1 MIRLASPR
9 SSPITLLCR
18 RRPLWFD
25 QQRPRPC
32 RSPKSRHRDVLKA
45 GVTLRDHLSLVLRRR
60 RPLVALHF
68 SPDQINGSGQ
78 TTSHFCQTSLTIDHF
93 PDLLLDV
100 SSHWPPDKNVCS
112 WWFWYSKPY
121 QQNGAKLKGFVK
133 PLIWDQWKIDW
144 KINGFVVQPDGED
157 DYCCTN
163 Q

>member
-1 MIRLASPR
+1 MIRVASPR

-68 SPDQINGSGQ
+68 SLDQINDSCQ
-78 TTSHFCQTSLTIDHF
+78 TTSHFCQTTLTIPSFYF
-93 PDLLLDV
+93 PDLLLNA
-100 SSHWPPDKNVCS
+100 SCHWPPDKNVRS
-112 WWFWYSKPY
+112 WWFWYSRPLS
-121 QQNGAKLKGFVK
+121 AKWYETKRFRGTFDLRSMENWLK
-133 PLIWDQWKIDW
+133 D
-144 KINGFVVQPDGED
+144 
-157 DYCCTN
+157 
-163 Q
+163 